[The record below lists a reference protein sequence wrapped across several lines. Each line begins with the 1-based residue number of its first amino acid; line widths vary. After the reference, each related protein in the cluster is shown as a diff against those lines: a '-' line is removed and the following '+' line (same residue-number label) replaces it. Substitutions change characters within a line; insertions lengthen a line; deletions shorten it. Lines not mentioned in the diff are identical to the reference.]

1 MLELEGIWVPLITP
15 FRAGQVDLPAA
26 QALARRLVDQGVDG
40 LVVCGTTGEPATM
53 DEAEQ
58 ARLLA
63 AVLEAVD
70 GACPVVFG
78 LAGYD
83 TSSVAA
89 RAAALDASGAAGLLI
104 SAPYYVRPSQE
115 GLRLH
120 FEAIARA
127 TELPIVLYNIPYR
140 TGVNIALDTARAL
153 AENPRFVGIKESGA
167 GNLAQLQGLIDTTPL
182 KVMSGEDELIFIT
195 CCLGGHGAISAAAHL
210 RPDLYRRM
218 IEHIRAGRLPQARAI
233 TRVLQPMIRLL
244 FSEPNPGPI
253 KAALALQGEIA
264 EELRLPMTPVSA
276 TCRAELERALPA
288 FMAWNP
294 PD

>member
-1 MLELEGIWVPLITP
+1 MLEFEGIWVPLITP
-15 FRAGQVDLPAA
+15 FRGGEVDLPAA
-26 QALARRLVDQGVDG
+26 QKLARRLVDEGVDG
-40 LVVCGTTGEPATM
+40 LALCGTTGEPATM
-53 DEAEQ
+53 DDAEQ

-70 GACPVVFG
+70 GACPVLFG

-83 TSSVAA
+83 TATVAA

-115 GLRLH
+115 GVRLH
-120 FEAIARA
+120 FEAIAQA

-153 AENPRFVGIKESGA
+153 AENPRFVAIKECG
-167 GNLAQLQGLIDTTPL
+167 GNLAQLRGLIETTPL
-182 KVMSGEDELIFIT
+182 KVLSGEDDLIFVA

-218 IEHIRAGRLPQARAI
+218 IDHIRAGRLPAARAI
-233 TRVLQPMIRLL
+233 ARVLQPMVRLL

-276 TCRAELERALPA
+276 ACRAELERALPA

>member
-83 TSSVAA
+83 TATVAA

-218 IEHIRAGRLPQARAI
+218 IEHVRAGRLPQARAI

-276 TCRAELERALPA
+276 ACRAELARALPA

>member
-1 MLELEGIWVPLITP
+1 MQHFEGLWVPMVTP
-15 FRAGQVDLPAA
+15 FRGGALDLPAA
-26 QALARRLVDQGVDG
+26 QALAHRLVMQGVDG

-83 TSSVAA
+83 TATVAA

-127 TELPIVLYNIPYR
+127 TALPIVLYNIPYR
-140 TGVNIALDTARAL
+140 TGVNIALDTARTL
-153 AENPRFVGIKESGA
+153 AENPRFVGVKESGA

-276 TCRAELERALPA
+276 ACRAELARALPA

>member
-1 MLELEGIWVPLITP
+1 MLEIEGIWVPLITP
-15 FRAGQVDLPAA
+15 FRAGQLDLPAA

-58 ARLLA
+58 SRLLA

-70 GACPVVFG
+70 GACPVLFG

-83 TSSVAA
+83 TATVAA

-115 GLRLH
+115 GLRRH
-120 FEAIARA
+120 FEAVAQA

-153 AENPRFVGIKESGA
+153 AQNPRFVAIKESGA
-167 GNLAQLQGLIDTTPL
+167 GNLAQLQGLIETTPL

-218 IEHIRAGRLPQARAI
+218 IDHIRRGELPAARAI

-276 TCRAELERALPA
+276 ACRAELEHALPA
-288 FMAWNP
+288 FLAWTP